1 MTTSTPPIQWY
12 PGHIAK
18 AERALTTQLKRVD
31 VVLEVR
37 DARIP
42 LASAH
47 PQAALWIGEKPKIL
61 VLNRMDLIS
70 AKAVE
75 IWQNWFEAQGEIPY
89 FTDAQHGKGITAISK
104 AAQATG
110 EKLNQRRRD
119 RGMNPRAVRAVVIG
133 FPNVGKSALINRLL
147 NRRAVESARKP
158 GVTRQLRWV
167 RISSDLDLL
176 DAPGVLPSQLK
187 DQDAAYRLA
196 MCDDIGEGAYDRQL
210 VASALIQRIQEMEG
224 YCKTL
229 GAWMPQS
236 ILQNRYGIEL
246 GDRMGDEYLTELAE
260 TKFKGDVSRMAH
272 HILNDFRKG
281 LLGAISL
288 EVPPELSAAIH

>member
-1 MTTSTPPIQWY
+1 MKTSTPPIQWY

-18 AERALTTQLKRVD
+18 AEKALITQLKRVD

-47 PQAALWIGEKPKIL
+47 PQASAWVGEKPRIL
-61 VLNRMDLIS
+61 ILNRMDLVS
-70 AKAVE
+70 AKAIE
-75 IWQNWFEAQGEIPY
+75 IWQCWFAAQGEVPY
-89 FTDAQHGKGITAISK
+89 FTDAQHGKGISAIAK

-110 EKLNQRRRD
+110 QALNQRRRD

-147 NRRAVESARKP
+147 NRRVVESARKP

-167 RISSDLDLL
+167 RISPDLDLL
-176 DAPGVLPSQLK
+176 DAPGVLPPLLK

-210 VASALIQRIQEMEG
+210 VASALIQRIQEMEK
-224 YCKTL
+224 YCETL
-229 GAWMPQS
+229 GAWMPQNS
-236 ILQNRYGIEL
+236 LQSRYGLDL
-246 GDRMGDEYLTELAE
+246 GDRMADEYLAALAE
-260 TKFKGDVSRMAH
+260 VKFKGDVDRMAH
-272 HILNDFRKG
+272 HVLNDFRKG
-281 LLGAISL
+281 ILGAIPL
-288 EVPPELSAAIH
+288 EVPPVLA

>member
-1 MTTSTPPIQWY
+1 MKVTSVTPPIQWY

-18 AERALTTQLKRVD
+18 AEKNLLTQLKRVD

-42 LASAH
+42 LASTH
-47 PQAALWIGEKPKIL
+47 PQVQEWIGEKPKIL
-61 VLNRMDLIS
+61 VLNRVDLIS
-70 AKAVE
+70 PKAAE
-75 IWQNWFEAQGEIPY
+75 LWREWFRSQGEMPY
-89 FTDAQHGKGITAISK
+89 YTDAQHGKGINALTK

-110 EKLNQRRRD
+110 AKVNERRRD

-147 NRRAVESARKP
+147 NRRVVESARKA

-167 RISSDLDLL
+167 RISPELDLL
-176 DAPGVLPSQLK
+176 DAPGVLPGRLT
-187 DQDAAYRLA
+187 DQAAAYRLA

-210 VASALIQRIQEMEG
+210 VAAALIEQIQEMEDLNQQW
-224 YCKTL
+224 TQ
-229 GAWMPQS
+229 WIPQS
-236 ILQNRYGIEL
+236 PLNARYGVEVADL
-246 GDRMGDEYLTELAE
+246 TGDEYLAAVAQVR
-260 TKFKGDVSRMAH
+260 FQGDVERMAH

-281 LLGAISL
+281 ILGAIAL
-288 EVPPELSAAIH
+288 EAPS